1 MKENN
6 NFDNSETLKNL
17 ARTFA
22 GEVQDGARY
31 QFLGQMALEEGYN
44 YIQTLC
50 KILAKNEMAH
60 AKAIYQ
66 LITNNSTKSI
76 KNIEICAGY
85 PFKCGTL
92 LEEIKNSIENEEM
105 EADSIY
111 LQFADIADD
120 EGFSEAAKLLR
131 QIASVENCHKLL
143 LEQVYKKLKANKLY
157 KSSSETKWKCSNCGF
172 EHSSKQAWSICP
184 LCASPQGFVEITID
198 TGN

>member
-1 MKENN
+1 MKGNV
-6 NFDNSETLKNL
+6 NFDESQTLKNL

-31 QFLGQMALEEGYN
+31 QFLGQMAMQEGYN

-50 KILAKNEMAH
+50 KTLAKNEMAH

-66 LITNNSTKSI
+66 LITNNCTKSI
-76 KNIEICAGY
+76 KNVEICAGY

-120 EGFSEAAKLLR
+120 EGFVEAGKLLR
-131 QIASVENCHKLL
+131 EIASVENCHKLL

-157 KSSSETKWKCSNCGF
+157 KCSTPIKWKCSNCGF
-172 EHSSKQAWSICP
+172 EHTSKEAWAICP
-184 LCASPQGFVEITID
+184 LCSSPQGFVEITID